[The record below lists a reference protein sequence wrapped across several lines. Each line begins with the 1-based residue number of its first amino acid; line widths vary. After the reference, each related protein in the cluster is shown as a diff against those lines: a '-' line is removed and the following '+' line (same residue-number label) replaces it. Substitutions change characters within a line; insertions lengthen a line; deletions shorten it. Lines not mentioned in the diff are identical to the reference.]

1 MGLES
6 VLGII
11 ASLVTTLTGIGF
23 VIDRN
28 GKRIDQRFAT
38 IISHMEKM
46 EQAIDQVRM
55 ELPLKYTL
63 REDYLR
69 LAGKVEDIQK
79 DILLWKHTETS
90 S

>member
-11 ASLVTTLTGIGF
+11 ASLVTTLTGIGI

-28 GKRIDQRFAT
+28 GKRIDTRFAT
-38 IISHMEKM
+38 IITHMEKM
-46 EQAIDQVRM
+46 ELAIDQVRM

-69 LAGKVEDIQK
+69 LSEKVEDLRAEIV
-79 DILLWKHTETS
+79 IWKHKEG
-90 S
+90 